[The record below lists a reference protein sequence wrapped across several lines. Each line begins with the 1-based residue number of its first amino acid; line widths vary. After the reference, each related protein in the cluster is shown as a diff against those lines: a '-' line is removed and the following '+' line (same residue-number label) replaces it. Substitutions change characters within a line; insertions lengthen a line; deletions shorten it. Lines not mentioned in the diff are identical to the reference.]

1 MITYS
6 KYPFLRLLFAFV
18 LGVVAFEFI
27 SFRFSIL
34 ILILVAS
41 LFICLGML
49 APKRIQLH
57 HKRSILLGISLQV
70 FFILFG
76 YGSAQIHNQPHVIID
91 LENSSGV
98 VCRITQTP
106 VAKTK
111 SYKSEALIEKA
122 LMDGEWIPINKKM
135 IIYCPLD
142 SSPPFEYDDVVF
154 INAKVNRPKLPA
166 NPHQFNYKK
175 YLEKKNVF
183 YQSYVKDENVRILDK
198 DYHFTIDDFEEAS
211 VQYTRKV
218 FYTLVPDSGLSS
230 IATALL
236 VGFQE
241 ELDPETKTSF
251 SRVGA
256 MHILAVSGL
265 HVGII
270 FILLSKALFFLDR
283 NMYTKILQAIILV
296 AFLWGYAV
304 IAGFSPSIVR
314 ASLMFTF
321 LIPMRSFNVSGNAYN
336 NIASSA
342 FILLL
347 FNSNYLFDVG
357 FQLSYVAVFGIIY
370 LYPLIKNWIESK
382 YWLVNQI
389 WQLTAVSI
397 AATIFTCPI
406 VFYNFGQFPSSFLIS
421 NLIAVPVS
429 TLIIYVG
436 LAAVIFFKVPIL
448 SMILGKILY
457 ASLWFLK
464 WSIGWIESL
473 PYSYL
478 EHLLINRFQAFIL
491 YLLIFSII
499 LYFQYRKVNY
509 FKFALCMLCL
519 FAATLIQRQYEV
531 QLHKEVYIYNL
542 NKTSYVEYIEGH
554 TAVNVLDQTL
564 TDLDFGLF
572 VRTNHQHAGV
582 FRKTTENFDIK
593 LFLPG
598 FQIRDTRFF
607 LIEKNISVSDQVLET
622 DYLILSHIKYLDAD
636 LLKNQF
642 RFKQLILLNNHSIK
656 KQNKL
661 EEVLLNAQIPFY
673 SLADDGCF
681 RLKF

>member
-6 KYPFLRLLFAFV
+6 KYPFLRLLFVFV
-18 LGVVAFEFI
+18 SGIIAFEFI
-27 SFRFSIL
+27 SYRFSIFILAFFALVFISFGILLPKKIRMHHKKSIFLGIAFQISFL
-34 ILILVAS
+34 IL
-41 LFICLGML
+41 
-49 APKRIQLH
+49 
-57 HKRSILLGISLQV
+57 
-70 FFILFG
+70 G
-76 YGSAQIHNQPHVIID
+76 YGVAQIQNQSPTIVD
-91 LENSSGV
+91 LENASGV

-106 VAKTK
+106 VKKSK
-111 SYKSEALIEKA
+111 SYKSEAFIEKA
-122 LMDGEWIPINKKM
+122 LINDEWVEIGRKM

-142 SSPPFEYDDVVF
+142 SSPPFQYDDVVF
-154 INAKVNRPKLPA
+154 ITSKVNRPKLPA

-175 YLEKKNVF
+175 YLEKKGVF
-183 YQSYVKDENVRILDK
+183 YQSYVKDENVRFLEK
-198 DYHFTIDDFEEAS
+198 DHQFTLNDFEETS
-211 VQYTRKV
+211 VQYTRNV

-270 FILLSKALFFLDR
+270 FILLSKFLFFLDR
-283 NMYTKILQAIILV
+283 NKYTKILQSCILFV
-296 AFLWGYAV
+296 FLWGYAI

-321 LIPMRSFNVSGNAYN
+321 LIPMRSFNVPGNAYN

-347 FNSNYLFDVG
+347 WNSNYLFDVG

-370 LYPLIKNWIESK
+370 LYPLMKNWVESK
-382 YWLVNQI
+382 YWLVDQV

-406 VFYNFGQFPSSFLIS
+406 VFYNFGQFPASFLIS

-436 LAAVIFFKVPIL
+436 IAALICFKIPFI
-448 SMILGKILY
+448 SMILGKLLFGL
-457 ASLWFLK
+457 LWFLK
-464 WSIGWIESL
+464 WSIEWIESL
-473 PYSYL
+473 PYSYVD
-478 EHLLINRFQAFIL
+478 HLLINRFQAFIL
-491 YLLIFSII
+491 YLLIFSFI

-519 FAATLIQRQYEV
+519 FTATLIQRRYEV
-531 QLHKEVYIYNL
+531 QHHREVYIYNL
-542 NKTSYVEYIEGH
+542 NKSSYIEYINGH
-554 TAVNVLDQTL
+554 NAVNVLDQSL

-582 FRKTTENFDIK
+582 FRKTVQNSDVK

-607 LIEKNISVSDQVLET
+607 LIEKNISVSEQILET
-622 DYLILSHIKYLDAD
+622 DYIILSHIKYLDVE
-636 LLKNQF
+636 LLKKQF
-642 RFKQLILLNNHSIK
+642 RFRQIILLNNHSLK

-661 EEVLLNAQIPFY
+661 EELLLRANLPFY
-673 SLADDGCF
+673 SLARDGCF
-681 RLKF
+681 RLKY